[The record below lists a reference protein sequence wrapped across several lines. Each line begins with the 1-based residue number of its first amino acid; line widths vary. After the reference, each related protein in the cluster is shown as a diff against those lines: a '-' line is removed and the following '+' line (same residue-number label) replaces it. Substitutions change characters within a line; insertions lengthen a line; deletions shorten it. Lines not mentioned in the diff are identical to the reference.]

1 MKMKFLIYYFEMKW
15 YGPQWIAF
23 TDMTELSCWF
33 YETEGNL
40 CMTIIIS
47 FLYDSNMASVMSCA
61 NVLFIVFMNSCLHG
75 SVQYFPRLIW
85 CCRTS
90 LLWIS
95 RQQHPHPVIKTL
107 FFPIGYQ
114 APYSGEWPSSLSPG
128 QQNYSDH
135 SSAVN
140 HAQSITSQAMNNSFG
155 PVPTNTS
162 PKRSPLAHGHGK
174 KKKQWM
180 LLLFAQYWCCIVEQG
195 SS

>member
-1 MKMKFLIYYFEMKW
+1 MFYSLFSWIVTCMEVYSIFQGSFEVV
-15 YGPQWIAF
+15 
-23 TDMTELSCWF
+23 ELLC
-33 YETEGNL
+33 YE
-40 CMTIIIS
+40 
-47 FLYDSNMASVMSCA
+47 SVDNNIHIHWLKLS
-61 NVLFIVFMNSCLHG
+61 
-75 SVQYFPRLIW
+75 
-85 CCRTS
+85 
-90 LLWIS
+90 
-95 RQQHPHPVIKTL
+95 

-162 PKRSPLAHGHGK
+162 PKRSPSAHGHGK

-180 LLLFAQYWCCIVEQG
+180 LLLFSQYWCCIVEQG